1 MDHISRYAKGNRSG
15 PGIADAQLVREDI
28 SVSGACTE
36 VAGIWACI
44 SVFLFC
50 RTA

>member
-1 MDHISRYAKGNRSG
+1 MDHISRYVKRNRSVQ
-15 PGIADAQLVREDI
+15 GITDAHLVPEDI
-28 SVSGACTE
+28 PVSGACTE

-50 RTA
+50 GTA